1 MLSDKIKALRKKADL
16 TQSELSEQLN
26 SRFGLKTDRA
36 TVSNWERGAS
46 TPVFQTVAC
55 LAKLFDVSIDYLTDN
70 EKENDSS
77 NKEMLKIAL
86 FGGAD
91 DVTDEMLDEV
101 ARFAQFVAE
110 REARKNENK

>member
-1 MLSDKIKALRKKADL
+1 MLSNRIKALRKKADL

-55 LAKLFDVSIDYLTDN
+55 LAKLFDVSIDYLTDD
-70 EKENDSS
+70 EKEND
-77 NKEMLKIAL
+77 KEFLKAAL

-91 DVTDEMLDEV
+91 NITDEMLDEV

-110 REARKNENK
+110 REARKNETT

>member
-70 EKENDSS
+70 EKEND
-77 NKEMLKIAL
+77 KEFLKAAL

-110 REARKNENK
+110 REAKKNENN

>member
-1 MLSDKIKALRKKADL
+1 MLSDRIKALRKRADL

-55 LAKLFDVSIDYLTDN
+55 LAKLFDVSIDYLTDD
-70 EKENDSS
+70 EKEND
-77 NKEMLKIAL
+77 KEFLKAAL

-91 DVTDEMLDEV
+91 NITDEMLDEV

-110 REARKNENK
+110 REARKNENN

>member
-1 MLSDKIKALRKKADL
+1 MLSEKIKALRKEAHL
-16 TQSELSEQLN
+16 TQTELSEQLN

-46 TPVFQTVAC
+46 TPVFQTVTC
-55 LAKLFDVSIDYLTDN
+55 LAKLFDVSIDYLTGN
-70 EKENDSS
+70 EKNN

-86 FGGAD
+86 FGGSE

-101 ARFAQFVAE
+101 ARFAQFIAE
-110 REARKNENK
+110 REARKNENN

>member
-1 MLSDKIKALRKKADL
+1 MLSNRIKALRKKADL

-55 LAKLFDVSIDYLTDN
+55 LAKLFDVSIDYLTDD
-70 EKENDSS
+70 EKEND
-77 NKEMLKIAL
+77 KEFLKAAL

-91 DVTDEMLDEV
+91 NITDEMLDEV

-110 REARKNENK
+110 REARKNENN

>member
-55 LAKLFDVSIDYLTDN
+55 LAKLFDVSIDYLTDSKKDSD
-70 EKENDSS
+70 KEF
-77 NKEMLKIAL
+77 LKAAL

-91 DVTDEMLDEV
+91 NITDEMLDEV

-110 REARKNENK
+110 REARKNENN

>member
-1 MLSDKIKALRKKADL
+1 MLSDRIKMLRKKAGL
-16 TQSELSEQLN
+16 TQTELSEQLN

-46 TPVFQTVAC
+46 TPVTQTVIC
-55 LAKLFDVSIDYLTDN
+55 LAKLFNVSTDYLTDS
-70 EKENDSS
+70 ENISS
-77 NKEMLKIAL
+77 RDMLKVAL
-86 FGGAD
+86 FGGGV

-101 ARFAQFVAE
+101 AVFAQYVAE